1 LMVKGSIGEDLCSR
15 EEFTAAL
22 RYAGFNPSHRTTSN
36 YWTETTRQI
45 TFSQFC
51 NIAEIEP
58 VPTEETLV
66 SAFQKLDEKGLGYI
80 THDDF
85 LLSMTTR
92 GEKLPSSVID
102 NMLQDTRY
110 NRDRKF
116 LYPAYCEAV
125 VETTKILS
133 ELAVDKITR
142 EEEDFSVNSQ
152 TYKVRRKTASPVK
165 TENSLKPSSSPK
177 KTTSLEPGAGSPLS
191 QNSTQQGS
199 PSPAGGE
206 EVAWRSKVSSKGSF
220 YFESD
225 ALISHQYQVSVPV
238 PSTCRLAIQAQEQ
251 YKNMAPLIDVQ
262 IYLFDEN
269 KRFICRTAEYREPGE
284 WVWQGRLEAGR
295 YLALAHTSGAR
306 LRRRK
311 SSPRQEQPLVER
323 DPKIRL
329 SKQFREVLQDIFDR
343 VDLDNSGSLSRAEFN
358 LFNWRTSGEEVADEE
373 WQVVEQNFPLHNNEL
388 TLDGFLT
395 LHQMEAEDNQ
405 GDPTELR
412 VTVQAMGYNRALVQ
426 DESVSFVFTFSSSE
440 PGAALSV
447 CGLKSGGLLLEKTVT
462 RCAMEADRNPTRVK
476 GANNVLVYREVT
488 NHRITFVYQ
497 NKSESSTIVQMEL
510 NKSKGIVHNRESEV
524 FNLTVPKKAAVIA
537 AHILP
542 STEGA
547 EWKVLSSV
555 RIIKS

>member
-1 LMVKGSIGEDLCSR
+1 MPGVEEQGRGEKASKAAYLMVKGSIGEDLCSR

-269 KRFICRTAEYREPGE
+269 KRFICRMSKYTSLTRISDSFVGLPSIANQANGFGKGGLRRVATLYLPTPLVLDCVAENQVLDKNNRLSSETRKSGFPNSS
-284 WVWQGRLEAGR
+284 GRFSKTSSTGWTWTTAGR
-295 YLALAHTSGAR
+295 SPGRSSTCSTGEQAGRRWPTRSGRWRWLSRTSPSTTTSSLSTG
-306 LRRRK
+306 
-311 SSPRQEQPLVER
+311 SSPSTRWRPRTTRATPGNYGLPYRQ
-323 DPKIRL
+323 
-329 SKQFREVLQDIFDR
+329 
-343 VDLDNSGSLSRAEFN
+343 
-358 LFNWRTSGEEVADEE
+358 W
-373 WQVVEQNFPLHNNEL
+373 
-388 TLDGFLT
+388 
-395 LHQMEAEDNQ
+395 
-405 GDPTELR
+405 
-412 VTVQAMGYNRALVQ
+412 VTI
-426 DESVSFVFTFSSSE
+426 
-440 PGAALSV
+440 
-447 CGLKSGGLLLEKTVT
+447 GL
-462 RCAMEADRNPTRVK
+462 
-476 GANNVLVYREVT
+476 
-488 NHRITFVYQ
+488 
-497 NKSESSTIVQMEL
+497 
-510 NKSKGIVHNRESEV
+510 
-524 FNLTVPKKAAVIA
+524 
-537 AHILP
+537 
-542 STEGA
+542 
-547 EWKVLSSV
+547 
-555 RIIKS
+555 